1 MASDAR
7 KIVEN
12 VLSPNMARDI
22 WSARY
27 EKALPISSNAFEL
40 SAVLPAVLY
49 MFRFGQRRGRGQFLD
64 TMVPIVP
71 EAAART
77 RPQRRREATV
87 GRVAHKLASSA
98 DLQGFEGRV
107 EQAVLGDLL
116 LCFCVE
122 NANRREGRDQ
132 QIQRV
137 APAHYFASWVDLPE
151 SVTALRNVPETIV
164 AMLAAQS
171 GDSVEPTEAG
181 SKTGWFPV
189 AHEFENNTLL
199 HAFSRGVVRSG
210 TRGIQTSDR
219 FDEQEPVGVDEL
231 LMVRLAQQLKAAPDR
246 PRGNETARIS
256 NQRPIAERSAEDF
269 SEDIRL
275 FVRAYAELMPRY
287 AFIDTLESCMTVGM
301 MAILTSVVD
310 MLFSWS
316 DTGTVPP
323 KHEQTPAS
331 IFVDCSNGMDSRL
344 RNVAEQSLDD
354 LMRRVERLPEVLM
367 TLRLLDHLARYN
379 NRIKKL
385 NVRERPYA
393 TEWLNLLGE
402 VLHERHQE
410 ASTIHG
416 RMEDDGNQLAEAL
429 EKEYPDAAAVLHDE
443 EGEPNVIFRSAAAL
457 TPLLGYNLRGN
468 LMGMVDSTL
477 QTGRPNG
484 LARKRVKT
492 RGGRRRPDVRSLV
505 VSDSALDYLVHR
517 HLLRK
522 GRRLHQRAL
531 PFVSFLR
538 TIRERYGLHVDAAP
552 PGMAISNELL
562 QENRRILE
570 RRLRDL
576 GLLVGVNDAESMKR
590 LRARFML
597 TLEV

>member
-27 EKALPISSNAFEL
+27 EYALPISSNAFEL

-64 TMVPIVP
+64 TIVP
-71 EAAART
+71 DGGT
-77 RPQRRREATV
+77 RPQRRRKATV
-87 GRVAHKLASSA
+87 ERVGRMLASSP
-98 DLQGFEGRV
+98 DLRGFEGEV

-137 APAHYFASWVDLPE
+137 APAHYYASWVDLPE
-151 SVTALRNVPETIV
+151 SATALRNVPETIV
-164 AMLAAQS
+164 AVLAAQS

-181 SKTGWFPV
+181 SSRTGWFPV
-189 AHEFENNTLL
+189 AHKFENNTLL

-210 TRGIQTSDR
+210 KRGIQTSDR
-219 FDEQEPVGVDEL
+219 FDEHEPVGLDEL
-231 LMVRLAQQLKAAPDR
+231 LTIRLANQLKAAPDR
-246 PRGNETARIS
+246 PRGNETAKIS
-256 NQRPIAERSAEDF
+256 NQRPISERAAEDF

-301 MAILTSVVD
+301 TAILTSVVD

-316 DTGTVPP
+316 ETGTVPP
-323 KHEQTPAS
+323 KHEQAPAC

-367 TLRLLDHLARYN
+367 TLRLLDHLSRYN
-379 NRIKKL
+379 SRIKKL
-385 NVRERPYA
+385 NVRKRPYA

-429 EKEYPDAAAVLHDE
+429 EKEYPDAAAMLHDD
-443 EGEPNVIFRSAAAL
+443 EGEPNAIRRAAAAL
-457 TPLLGYNLRGN
+457 TPLLGYNLRAN

-505 VSDSALDYLVHR
+505 VSDSTLDYLVHR

-522 GRRLHQRAL
+522 GKQLHQRPL
-531 PFVSFLR
+531 PFVAFLR

-562 QENRRILE
+562 QANRRILE

-590 LRARFML
+590 LRMRFML
-597 TLEV
+597 RSEV

>member
-64 TMVPIVP
+64 TMVP
-71 EAAART
+71 ADGART

-87 GRVAHKLASSA
+87 GRVADKLAFSPN
-98 DLQGFEGRV
+98 LHGFEGAV

-181 SKTGWFPV
+181 SKTRFPV

-256 NQRPIAERSAEDF
+256 NQRPIAERAAEHF

-301 MAILTSVVD
+301 TAILTSVVE

-323 KHEQTPAS
+323 KHKQTPAN
-331 IFVDCSNGMDSRL
+331 IFVDCSSGMDSRL

-354 LMRRVERLPEVLM
+354 LMRRVERFPEVLM

-379 NRIKKL
+379 SRIKKL
-385 NVRERPYA
+385 DIRERPYA

-402 VLHERHQE
+402 VLHKRHPE

-429 EKEYPDAAAVLHDE
+429 EKEYPDAAAVLEDG
-443 EGEPNVIFRSAAAL
+443 EGEPNAIFRAAAAL

-468 LMGMVDSTL
+468 LM
-477 QTGRPNG
+477 RNG
-484 LARKRVKT
+484 
-492 RGGRRRPDVRSLV
+492 
-505 VSDSALDYLVHR
+505 
-517 HLLRK
+517 
-522 GRRLHQRAL
+522 
-531 PFVSFLR
+531 
-538 TIRERYGLHVDAAP
+538 GLHATDRPA
-552 PGMAISNELL
+552 
-562 QENRRILE
+562 Q
-570 RRLRDL
+570 
-576 GLLVGVNDAESMKR
+576 
-590 LRARFML
+590 RFGA
-597 TLEV
+597 